1 MVSLAVSQ
9 RFQLLGVSSLMSSVC
24 RRLLAIN
31 VSVVCPYLSVR
42 KCIAICLLI
51 FWRVDVDV
59 DVDVDIDVLTFTLMC

>member
-1 MVSLAVSQ
+1 
-9 RFQLLGVSSLMSSVC
+9 MSSDC
-24 RRLLAIN
+24 RRLLAII